1 MACASAAYWSHT
13 NLNKQ
18 KAKGTAFRFFE
29 SVKILLWSILTE
41 TSPLTRW
48 TCSLLSSISILLMIP
63 CGGLVLLIGYIL
75 FKKNKL

>member
-1 MACASAAYWSHT
+1 MGPRLLIRL
-13 NLNKQ
+13 LNAFPLG
-18 KAKGTAFRFFE
+18 KAFE